1 MMLCSNDVIVAG
13 GDEVQEAVRG
23 HAHRE
28 EQVQAAMY
36 SGNNLLQFCCE
47 SWILWG
53 NFFRNP
59 SDSFPE
65 TK

>member
-1 MMLCSNDVIVAG
+1 MRMMMIMMMLCSDDVVVAG

-47 SWILWG
+47 S
-53 NFFRNP
+53 
-59 SDSFPE
+59 
-65 TK
+65 